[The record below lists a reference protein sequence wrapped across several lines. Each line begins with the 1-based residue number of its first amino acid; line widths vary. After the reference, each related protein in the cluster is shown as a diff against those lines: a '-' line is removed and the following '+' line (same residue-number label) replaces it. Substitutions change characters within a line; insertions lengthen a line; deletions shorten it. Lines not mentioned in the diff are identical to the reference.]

1 MPFWEAQSTLCG
13 ALRSVIF
20 WALRAPFEHHS
31 PLTLCVVRAVLMRTA
46 SCHFQA
52 TAPGEMCFTSFEFR
66 QKSGIFWV
74 QNGGSISAFF
84 CDQKHLSFRDE
95 RGALFGKSENASFR
109 AHVKVL
115 RAPQRV
121 HAFCKHFKM
130 HFFGGETTLTCASKG
145 RQNRP

>member
-13 ALRSVIF
+13 ALRSVVF

-31 PLTLCVVRAVLMRTA
+31 PLTLCVLRAILMRRA
-46 SCHFQA
+46 SCHFLA
-52 TAPGEMCFTSFEFR
+52 TGPGEMGFTPPEFR
-66 QKSGIFWV
+66 QKSAIFWV
-74 QNGGSISAFF
+74 QNGAPILAFF
-84 CDQKHLSFRDE
+84 WDPKHLSFRDE
-95 RGALFGKSENASFR
+95 QGALFGKSENASFR

-121 HAFCKHFKM
+121 HAFCILFKM
-130 HFFGGETTLTCASKG
+130 HFFEGQTTLACASKG

>member
-13 ALRSVIF
+13 AFRSVIF
-20 WALRAPFEHHS
+20 WALRAPLEHQS
-31 PLTLCVVRAVLMRTA
+31 PLTLCVVRAVLLRTA

-52 TAPGEMCFTSFEFR
+52 TGPGETYFTPLEFR

-115 RAPQRV
+115 RASKCV
-121 HAFCKHFKM
+121 HAFFGFFKM
-130 HFFGGETTLTCASKG
+130 HFFGGETTLACASKG